1 MGAHASRGVAA
12 CRGEHPQLLVG
23 QRHGVYRWDEDPD
36 PSVVEAKVAGAGWRF
51 VHLDSAGVEDRTEFM
66 ERCWDAF
73 DLPLGTDWE
82 VLDTYLRAM
91 DLEGADGLLV
101 LWTGWAELAAADPD
115 WFETAVE
122 VFNDACV
129 AWRDDEVPGGDRA
142 ARRRSRTDL
151 PDL

>member
-1 MGAHASRGVAA
+1 MPGVSI
-12 CRGEHPQLLVG
+12 RELLVG

-51 VHLDSAGVEDRTEFM
+51 VHLDSAGVEDRIEFM
-66 ERCWDAF
+66 QRCWDAF
-73 DLPLGTDWE
+73 DLPPGTDWE

-91 DLEGADGLLV
+91 DLEEPDGLLV
-101 LWTGWAELAAADPD
+101 LWTGWAEIAAGDPD

-129 AWRDDEVPGGDRA
+129 AWRDDEVPGAVVLPGDGPE
-142 ARRRSRTDL
+142 TDL